1 MASEDAT
8 GLFDWDDF
16 PKDKKL
22 IRYDARGHGRTEPS
36 FSPADYHWEN
46 LARDMLAIA
55 DDLGIETFVAGGQ
68 SMGCATAIYAG
79 RIAPERVERL
89 VLMNPPT
96 AWETRAAQAALYN
109 KMARIAGL
117 LGGKVLARIMGRNL
131 ERLVP
136 AWLVEAKREKMD
148 GVLEGLRP
156 LERRTLSNLFKGA
169 ALTDLPPREE
179 IRSIL
184 IPSLVLGWTGDPTH
198 PMETAIELD
207 SLLPRSTL
215 VVAEGYSDLEKW
227 PELIRAFVSEVN

>member
-1 MASEDAT
+1 
-8 GLFDWDDF
+8 
-16 PKDKKL
+16 
-22 IRYDARGHGRTEPS
+22 
-36 FSPADYHWEN
+36 
-46 LARDMLAIA
+46 MLAIA

-207 SLLPRSTL
+207 SLLPKSTL